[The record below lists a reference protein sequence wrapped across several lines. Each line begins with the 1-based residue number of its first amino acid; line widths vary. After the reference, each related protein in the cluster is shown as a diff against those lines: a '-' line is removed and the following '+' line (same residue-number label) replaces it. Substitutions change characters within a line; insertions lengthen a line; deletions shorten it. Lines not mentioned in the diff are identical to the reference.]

1 MLPLSRLAVRRT
13 ASGAA
18 PRSILSPTVLSR
30 QIASLFAAQGWSRGK
45 QILRGSAAIALLL
58 QSGLT
63 LASPAEAEA
72 AAAAAAARD
81 ATPVVEAVIVTGT
94 RRSGLKAVDSASP
107 IQVLDAGS
115 LERTGQP
122 DLIQAM
128 AQNLPSFTAQAFGG
142 DAANLT
148 LSARLRGLSPNDTLV
163 LINGK
168 RRHTT
173 ANLAVLGGPFQ
184 GGAAT
189 DLNFIPVAAIDH
201 IEVLQDGAAAQY
213 GTDAIAGVVNI
224 ILKKD
229 SHGGSVT
236 ATGGRY
242 FDGGGKTGDLSVNL
256 GLEPSE
262 NSYLNLSAE
271 SKYHGFSDRSSID
284 PRVASAAN
292 QASMPNLLLAPGF
305 PYLNHI
311 AGDAA
316 YHIKLLSLNSGID
329 LGAGTELYANATYGK
344 KTANAFENYRTP
356 NRLPKIYPLGFS
368 PQMTMDETD
377 FGVSAG
383 IKGTAG
389 VWNWD
394 LSTTYGKDKA
404 EIGVVN
410 SGNISLYNDTGATPT
425 TFHAGDFTATQWTT
439 NLDANREFA
448 VGWNSPLNL
457 ALGLEYRKDGYKIG
471 AGDAASRYKEGSQSY
486 PGFSLTDAS
495 DHSRNDKAIYIDV
508 AGSPIANLKLD
519 AAARYEKFSDFGSAR
534 VAKLTGRYDFSPQV
548 ALRSTISNGFR
559 APTMAEQYYSATNVS
574 PTSAFVQLAPNSA
587 GAALVGI
594 NGLKPERSQNYSVGL
609 VLHPAPKLTITADAY
624 IINIHDRIVG
634 SSSLYGS
641 GAAVNSPA
649 VVAAIKANGNVL
661 DPTVTQTGI
670 NIFTNAAN
678 TRNKGLELV
687 MTYSS
692 NFGDMGRVDWSAA
705 GNYNKV
711 EVTKINQ
718 APPQLLPQ
726 ILLNLGA
733 IASLEDSSP
742 KTRLNFGALWKR
754 NGWTVNL
761 RESVYGP
768 SAGYTTV
775 NGSLYFKN
783 EIGTK
788 ATTDLEIAKSV
799 TKALTL
805 AVGANNL
812 FNQYPDRNN
821 AALIAAQNAALN
833 TGAVNQYPSFSP
845 FGINGGYYYARMN
858 YAF

>member
-1 MLPLSRLAVRRT
+1 MLPLSRLVARRAT
-13 ASGAA
+13 A
-18 PRSILSPTVLSR
+18 PVPTLLAR
-30 QIASLFAAQGWSRGK
+30 QIASLFAARRFQPGK

-63 LASPAEAEA
+63 FAAPTPDEA
-72 AAAAAAARD
+72 AAAASAATAV
-81 ATPVVEAVIVTGT
+81 PVVEAVIVTGT

-107 IQVLDAGS
+107 IQVLDSGS

-229 SHGGSVT
+229 SHGGGIT

-242 FDGGGKTGDLSVNL
+242 YDGGGHTGDVSVNL

-262 NSYLNLSAE
+262 RSFLNLSAE
-271 SKYHGFSDRSSID
+271 SKYHGRSDRSSID
-284 PRVASAAN
+284 PRVVSAAN
-292 QASMPNLLLAPGF
+292 MASMPNLLLTPGY

-316 YHIKLLSLNSGID
+316 YHIQLLSANTGVD
-329 LGAGTELYANATYGK
+329 LGNGTELYANGTYGK

-356 NRLPKIYPLGFS
+356 NRLPKLYPFGFS
-368 PQMTMDETD
+368 PEMAMDETD
-377 FGVSAG
+377 YGVSAG
-383 IKGTAG
+383 IKGTVG
-389 VWNWD
+389 TWNWD

-404 EIGVVN
+404 DIGVIN
-410 SGNISLYNDTGATPT
+410 SGNISLYNDTGSTPFN
-425 TFHAGDFTATQWTT
+425 FHAGEFIATQWTT

-448 VGWNSPLNL
+448 IGWATPLNL

-495 DHSRNDKAIYIDV
+495 DHSRNDKAVYIDL

-519 AAARYEKFSDFGSAR
+519 VAARYEKFSDFGSAR
-534 VAKLTGRYDFSPQV
+534 VAKLTGRYDFSPAV
-548 ALRSTISNGFR
+548 AIRSTISNGFR

-609 VLHPAPKLTITADAY
+609 VLHPLPKLTITADAY

-641 GAAVNSPA
+641 GAAVNSAA

-687 MTYSS
+687 LTYSS
-692 NFGDMGRVDWSAA
+692 NLGDMGRVDWSAA
-705 GNYNKV
+705 GNYNRV

-733 IASLEDSSP
+733 IASLVDSSP
-742 KTRLNFGALWKR
+742 KTRLNLGALWKR
-754 NGWTVNL
+754 DGWTVNL
-761 RESVYGP
+761 RESIYGP

-788 ATTDLEIAKSV
+788 GTTDLEVSKSI

-805 AVGANNL
+805 SAGANNL
-812 FNQYPDRNN
+812 FNMYPDRNN

-845 FGINGGYYYARMN
+845 FGINGAYYYARMN